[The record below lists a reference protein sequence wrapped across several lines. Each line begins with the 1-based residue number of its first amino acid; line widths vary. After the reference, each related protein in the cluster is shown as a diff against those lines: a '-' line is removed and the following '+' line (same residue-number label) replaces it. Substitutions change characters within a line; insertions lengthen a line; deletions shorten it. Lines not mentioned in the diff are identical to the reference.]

1 MGTGSHRTHWNFF
14 KHKMGQKY
22 NQDVAESYRIHYNFI
37 REHGSIKKTPAEQA
51 GLKLDL
57 GNNKIESLIKLA
69 STNSTHNV

>member
-1 MGTGSHRTHWNFF
+1 MILDILQVGP
-14 KHKMGQKY
+14 KY
-22 NQDVAESYRIHYNFI
+22 NQDVAKSYGIHYNFI
-37 REHGSIKKTPAEQA
+37 REHGSAKKTPAEQA